1 MKKLLTIF
9 IGVSLALGTVTL
21 SLAGEQQDPN
31 GQPGATQE
39 DGAKKARKGKGTGKH
54 RKRNKGK
61 GKRHKNPDGT
71 QQTPPAATTPPAQP

>member
-1 MKKLLTIF
+1 MKKLLTIL

-21 SLAGEQQDPN
+21 TLAGEQDPN

-39 DGAKKARKGKGTGKH
+39 DGAKKARKGKRKGK
-54 RKRNKGK
+54 RGKGGK

-71 QQTPPAATTPPAQP
+71 QTPPAATPPAQP

>member
-1 MKKLLTIF
+1 MKKLLTVL

-21 SLAGEQQDPN
+21 SLAGEQDPN

-39 DGAKKARKGKGTGKH
+39 DGARKARKGKGKGKN
-54 RKRNKGK
+54 RKGK

-71 QQTPPAATTPPAQP
+71 PPTPPAATPPAQP